1 MSLRL
6 EMLQVARLAPSI
18 LGEDATDLI
27 RQFIWKHHNAEDGGF
42 SDRDEKSDL
51 YYTSF
56 AIDAL
61 TALSE
66 PLPESSLARFLKSRL
81 FELDTLDF
89 VHLCCLSRCAS
100 ALNHQGNPAPNRG
113 IREDFSEGRGI
124 REDFSESRGIHEDF
138 SFELNPLF
146 SKIETYRTSDG
157 GYNQAP
163 GMKTGSAY
171 ACFLAYGAYADHKL
185 PPPDPDGIRNC
196 IQSLKQSSGAWAND
210 TFMPVANVPA
220 TAAAVTLCRN
230 LGIPITADTPRWILE
245 ECYQPLSGGFLAFP
259 QAPVPDLLSTAVA
272 LHALDGLQVNFQ
284 SKKEKMLNFIDS
296 LWTAEGGFHGSWE
309 DDDLDIEYTYY
320 GLLAL
325 GHLAL

>member
-6 EMLQVARLAPSI
+6 EMLQVARLAPSV

-27 RQFIWKHHNAEDGGF
+27 RQFIWKHHHSSDGGF

-66 PLPESSLARFLKSRL
+66 PLPESALYRFLESKLSDI
-81 FELDTLDF
+81 ESLDF
-89 VHLCCLSRCAS
+89 VHLCCLSRCVS
-100 ALNHQGNPAPNRG
+100 ALNHEKNTR
-113 IREDFSEGRGI
+113 I
-124 REDFSESRGIHEDF
+124 
-138 SFELNPLF
+138 ELNPVF
-146 SKIETYRTSDG
+146 EKIETYRTSDG

-196 IQSLKQSSGAWAND
+196 ILSLKQVSGAWAND

-230 LGIPITADTPRWILE
+230 LGVPITADTPKWILE
-245 ECYQPLSGGFLAFP
+245 ECYHPLSGGILAFP

-284 SKKEKMLNFIDS
+284 SKKEKMLDFIDS